1 MIMRL
6 PAWLP
11 LFLLAGLAQAKP
23 RDHER
28 NDYFA
33 LHLHPSTVPQEV
45 ARRLGIQFEGQIG
58 ELAHHY
64 AFSCLKD
71 SCQELEHS
79 LQELRRRKKRRRR
92 SLDNR
97 AALASDGQIYHDL
110 TGVLWSEKQELRHRH
125 VKRIPPPPLPA
136 VRVPQDA
143 ADSNSGESAD
153 QAQQEAIQRLNTIVE
168 TLDIK
173 DPIFKEQWHLFNP
186 LQLGHDLNVTG
197 LWLEGIT
204 GNGTISAV
212 IDDGLD
218 LYSNDLKDNYYA
230 EGSWDF
236 NDNSPEPKP
245 RLFDDKHGTR
255 CAGEIA
261 AVRNNVCGVGMA
273 YDSKV
278 AGIRILSKPI
288 TDEDEAIAIN
298 YHYQDNQIYSCSW
311 GPPDDGATME
321 APGLLI
327 QRAMV
332 NGIQNGRNGLGSVFV
347 FAAGNGAA
355 SQDNCN
361 FDGYTNS
368 IYSITVGG
376 IDRAGNHPYY
386 SEACSAQLVVTYS
399 SGHQD
404 AIHTTDVGADKCYNG
419 HGGTSAAGPLVVG
432 TVALALS
439 ARPDLSWRDLQY
451 LCVET
456 AIPIHE
462 DDGSWQNTTIGKRF
476 SHVYGYGKVDA
487 YRFVEAAK
495 TWETVK
501 PQAWFHSPWLSV
513 QHKIPEGEQGLAA
526 SFEVTEEMLK
536 KANLERLEHV
546 TVTMNVDHTRRGD
559 LSADLISPS
568 GLVSQLA
575 TTRGPDGAA
584 EGYDDW
590 TFMSVVHWGESGI
603 GNWTVIV
610 KDSQQNEF
618 NGTFIDWRL
627 NLWGECINPQIQTL
641 HPLPDEHDDDHETA
655 TAIVSTTSVEPGTP
669 ATGLPTT
676 PTDHIDRP
684 TKPKPS
690 GATDSVV
697 IVTATNTVS
706 VPAATATV
714 TGEPTEAYSDGF
726 LPSFFPTFGVSKRT
740 QIWIYGSIVLII
752 LFCVG
757 LGVYFLVQR
766 RKRLRNNPRDAY
778 EFEMVGDADEDEQ
791 QGLTTRGGRGKGR
804 ARRGGELY
812 DAFAGESDDD
822 LYSDEETYQDTPSND
837 TGTGSRSGSSEGKER
852 EK

>member
-1 MIMRL
+1 MRL
-6 PAWLP
+6 PSWLS
-11 LFLLAGLAQAKP
+11 LLLLAGNVIAGR
-23 RDHER
+23 RDYDK

-33 LHLHPSTVPQEV
+33 AHLAPAADPQEV
-45 ARRLGIQFEGQIG
+45 ARRFGVQHEGQIG
-58 ELAHHY
+58 ELSNHHT
-64 AFSCLKD
+64 FSCPKGSCPDFESSLHELK
-71 SCQELEHS
+71 
-79 LQELRRRKKRRRR
+79 LRKRRRR
-92 SLDNR
+92 R
-97 AALASDGQIYHDL
+97 AVDL
-110 TGVLWSEKQELRHRH
+110 QERQPSWRDLSAELGGILWAEKQQLRHRH
-125 VKRIPPPPLPA
+125 VKRIPPQPFPNLES
-136 VRVPQDA
+136 RQEQ
-143 ADSNSGESAD
+143 ADSKANDEAD
-153 QAQQEAIQRLNTIVE
+153 SEQQEAIQRFNSIAE
-168 TLDIK
+168 TLDIQ

-197 LWLEGIT
+197 VWLEGIT

-218 LYSNDLKDNYYA
+218 MYSDDLKANYYA
-230 EGSWDF
+230 EGSYDF
-236 NDNSPEPKP
+236 NEKSPEPKP

-288 TDEDEAIAIN
+288 SDEDEATAIN
-298 YHYQDNQIYSCSW
+298 YHYQENDIYSCSW

-332 NGIQNGRNGLGSVFV
+332 NGIQSGRGGLGSVFV

-355 SQDNCN
+355 SEDNCN

-404 AIHTTDVGADKCYNG
+404 AIHTTDVGVDKCYTG

-456 AIPIHE
+456 AIPIHL
-462 DDGSWQNTTIGKRF
+462 DDGGWQNTTIGKRF
-476 SHVYGYGKVDA
+476 SHTYGYGKVDA

-495 TWETVK
+495 AFIPVK

-513 QHKIPEGEQGLAA
+513 QHQIPEGDKGLAA
-526 SFEVTEEMLK
+526 SFIVTEDMLK
-536 KANLERLEHV
+536 DANLERLEHV
-546 TVTMNVDHTRRGD
+546 TVTMNVEHGRRGD
-559 LSADLISPS
+559 LSADLISPD
-568 GLVSQLA
+568 GVVSHVA
-575 TTRGPDGAA
+575 TTRRPDSADT
-584 EGYDDW
+584 GYEDW
-590 TFMSVVHWGESGI
+590 TFMSVAHWGELGV
-603 GNWTVIV
+603 GKWTVIV
-610 KDSQQNEF
+610 KDTNENEF

-627 NLWGECINPQIQTL
+627 NLWGECINDQIQGL
-641 HPLPDEHDDDHETA
+641 YPLPDEHDDDHETA
-655 TAIVSTTSVEPGTP
+655 TAIVSTTSVDAAPPPTSLP
-669 ATGLPTT
+669 AK

-690 GATDSVV
+690 DDSETDTTAT
-697 IVTATNTVS
+697 VTATSTIS
-706 VPAATATV
+706 VPAATTTV
-714 TGEPTEAYSDGF
+714 VAEPTHTYSDSF

-740 QIWIYGSIVLII
+740 QIWIYGSIGLII
-752 LFCVG
+752 VFCAG
-757 LGVYFLVQR
+757 LGVYFVVQR

-778 EFEMVGDADEDEQ
+778 EFEMVGDADDDEQ
-791 QGLTTRGGRGKGR
+791 VRMTSGRSKGR

-822 LYSDEETYQDTPSND
+822 LYSEEDTYQDTPSND
-837 TGTGSRSGSSEGKER
+837 TNTPAGSRGDSPAER

>member
-1 MIMRL
+1 MRL
-6 PAWLP
+6 PVWLP
-11 LFLLAGLAQAKP
+11 LLLLTGFTEATP
-23 RDHER
+23 RDYDQ

-33 LHLHPSTVPQEV
+33 LHLHPTAVPQEV
-45 ARRLGIQFEGQIG
+45 ADRLGINLEGQIG
-58 ELAHHY
+58 ELSDHY
-64 AFSCLKD
+64 SFSCSKS
-71 SCQELEHS
+71 SCQELGHA
-79 LQELRRRKKRRRR
+79 LQELKRRKKRRRR
-92 SLDNR
+92 SLDGR
-97 AALASDGQIYHDL
+97 DALAPRAETSPDL
-110 TGVLWSEKQELRHRH
+110 TDVLWSEKQELRHRH
-125 VKRIPPPPLPA
+125 VKRIPPPLPA
-136 VRVPQDA
+136 GRVRQDA
-143 ADSNSGESAD
+143 VDPESD
-153 QAQQEAIQRLNTIVE
+153 GSSEQAQQEAIQRLNTIAD
-168 TLDIK
+168 TLKIK

-399 SGHQD
+399 SGNQD
-404 AIHTTDVGADKCYNG
+404 AIHTTDVGVDKCYNG

-432 TVALALS
+432 TVALALGI
-439 ARPDLSWRDLQY
+439 RPDLTWRDLQY

-476 SHVYGYGKVDA
+476 SHAYGYGKIDA

-495 TWETVK
+495 TWKTVK

-513 QHKIPEGEQGLAA
+513 QHDIPEGEQGLAA
-526 SFEVTEEMLK
+526 SFEVTKEMLN

-546 TVTMNVDHTRRGD
+546 TVTMNVEHTRRGD
-559 LSADLISPS
+559 LSVDLISPS
-568 GLVSQLA
+568 GLVSEIA
-575 TTRGPDGAA
+575 TSRGPDGAA

-610 KDSQQNEF
+610 KDSQKNEF

-655 TAIVSTTSVEPGTP
+655 TVIVSTTSVEPGAP
-669 ATGLPTT
+669 PTGLPTT

-684 TKPKPS
+684 TKPKPTD
-690 GATDSVV
+690 ATDSVV

-714 TGEPTEAYSDGF
+714 TGEPSEYSDGF

-757 LGVYFLVQR
+757 LGIYFLIQR

-791 QGLTTRGGRGKGR
+791 QGLTARGGRVKGR

-837 TGTGSRSGSSEGKER
+837 TGTGSRSGSSDGKER